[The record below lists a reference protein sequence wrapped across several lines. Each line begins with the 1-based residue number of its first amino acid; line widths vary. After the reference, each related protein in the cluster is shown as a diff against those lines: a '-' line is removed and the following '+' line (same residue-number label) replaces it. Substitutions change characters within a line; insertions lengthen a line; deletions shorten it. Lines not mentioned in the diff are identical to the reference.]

1 MKILFAGDFSVQ
13 DRAIKL
19 FDDRSKATH
28 AFNGVEEVCIQHDLS
43 IVNFESPVTKM
54 QNWYSKGWS
63 LYSEP

>member
-28 AFNGVEEVCIQHDLS
+28 AFNGVEKAYGKIEVTDGNPS
-43 IVNFESPVTKM
+43 
-54 QNWYSKGWS
+54 
-63 LYSEP
+63 SEPNDGSKSILVE